1 MEKIIEMLFS
11 DYEGLLKPR
20 LSLDFMPVNRAE
32 STGMLFER
40 IGDIALTVICVL
52 ESNEENSTVMH
63 LPKDLPDIIGVS
75 KETLMKDALENMRK
89 VASPVLTDLNYLV
102 TGTSS
107 EKPIALVCIDK
118 NFISGGAVFM
128 IPEIQNAII
137 DYFGGK
143 DFYVI
148 PSSREE
154 LIMVKK
160 ETVASENAIMGVI
173 REVNNSDCVAETNFL
188 SNSLFVFDTIKH
200 QLSMCC

>member
-75 KETLMKDALENMRK
+75 KETLMKDALENMGK
-89 VASPVLTDLNYLV
+89 VASPVLTDLRRYFENSPLLV
-102 TGTSS
+102 W
-107 EKPIALVCIDK
+107 EMNRI
-118 NFISGGAVFM
+118 F
-128 IPEIQNAII
+128 
-137 DYFGGK
+137 
-143 DFYVI
+143 
-148 PSSREE
+148 
-154 LIMVKK
+154 LIV
-160 ETVASENAIMGVI
+160 
-173 REVNNSDCVAETNFL
+173 
-188 SNSLFVFDTIKH
+188 
-200 QLSMCC
+200 

>member
-1 MEKIIEMLFS
+1 
-11 DYEGLLKPR
+11 
-20 LSLDFMPVNRAE
+20 
-32 STGMLFER
+32 
-40 IGDIALTVICVL
+40 
-52 ESNEENSTVMH
+52 MH

-89 VASPVLTDLNYLV
+89 VASPVLTDLNYIV

-107 EKPIALVCIDK
+107 EKPIALVCMDK

-137 DYFGGK
+137 DYFGGE

-160 ETVASENAIMGVI
+160 ETVAAENVIRVI